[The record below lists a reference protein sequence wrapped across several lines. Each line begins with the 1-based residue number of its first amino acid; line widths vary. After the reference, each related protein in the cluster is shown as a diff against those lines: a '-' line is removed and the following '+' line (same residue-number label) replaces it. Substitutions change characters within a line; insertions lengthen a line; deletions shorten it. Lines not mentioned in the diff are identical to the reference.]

1 MTDPRVEKL
10 ADVLVNYSVAVQPG
24 DKVLVQ
30 GETPSSPL
38 LKAVYAQVLQAGG
51 HPLMVVELPQTEEL
65 LFRYASD
72 QQLQHVPEPLKLAI
86 ETYDARIA
94 IRGAANT

>member
-30 GETPSSPL
+30 GSTLAEPL
-38 LKAVYAQVLQAGG
+38 LRAVYAKVLQAGG
-51 HPLMVVELPQTEEL
+51 HPLMLTLLPGMEEL

-72 QQLQHVPEPLKLAI
+72 EQSAPGTRHRRGFE
-86 ETYDARIA
+86 
-94 IRGAANT
+94 IRGRVCH